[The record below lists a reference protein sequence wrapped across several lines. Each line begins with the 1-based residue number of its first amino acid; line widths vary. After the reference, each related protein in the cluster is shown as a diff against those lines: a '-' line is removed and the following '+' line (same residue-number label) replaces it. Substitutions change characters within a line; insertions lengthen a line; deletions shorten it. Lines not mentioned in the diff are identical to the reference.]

1 MRCCRLRQE
10 RRKRL
15 SWELGDPWGQR
26 PFFSTMRLLGTK
38 KNPIT
43 AIHGLVYDVTKCCLE
58 HVLASSTTLHVQH
71 LFATLYASIFVTLHL
86 QLLQFDEV
94 TKILHFRVSFAGVSL
109 VTCPIHNARSDPPAK
124 RVIPNV
130 AKIFEELQHLM
141 KRCWK
146 HDFHILSLQQFS
158 CCLVTRLIIVAM
170 HH

>member
-1 MRCCRLRQE
+1 MLQVTTRE
-10 RRKRL
+10 AKTV
-15 SWELGDPWGQR
+15 ELGVGR
-26 PFFSTMRLLGTK
+26 SLRSKTPFQYHAIIGYQK
-38 KNPIT
+38 KPIT
-43 AIHGLVYDVTKCCLE
+43 AIDGLVYDVTTCCLE

-71 LFATLYASIFVTLHL
+71 LFAPLYASIFVTLHL

-94 TKILHFRVSFAGVSL
+94 TKILHFRVAFAGVSL
-109 VTCPIHNARSDPPAK
+109 VTCPIHNARSNPPAK
-124 RVIPNV
+124 RVIPDV